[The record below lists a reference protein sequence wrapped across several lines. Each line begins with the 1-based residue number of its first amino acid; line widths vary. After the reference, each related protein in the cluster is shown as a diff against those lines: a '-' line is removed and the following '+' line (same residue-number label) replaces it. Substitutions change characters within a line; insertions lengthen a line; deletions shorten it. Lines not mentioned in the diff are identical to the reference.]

1 MRKLPFLN
9 GIRAFEAAAR
19 AESFA
24 KAAGELNVTP
34 AAVSRMVQL
43 LEQRIGVPL
52 FERKA
57 NRLTLTA
64 AGRAYQGGLTPIFDQ
79 LANLTA
85 QVTALA
91 GSRVLTIGV
100 GPTFATRWLI
110 PRLADFQRREPEVEV
125 RFATG
130 GATVPYNDEWTC
142 GVRLGDGNWPG
153 FAAERLFAADL
164 RPVCSPATAK
174 RLRTPEDLRNVTLL
188 RVAHAADEWPRW
200 FDAVALSKVRARG
213 PEFEFYG
220 QALQAAADGVGVA
233 MGISPYVDDDLNA
246 GRLIAPFAQSV
257 SKGEHWYLIYREAA
271 PGRGGISGLPGL
283 DRARR
288 SLCASR
294 GRSERRSG
302 RPACADRV
310 ERPRRGALRRST
322 AAVGRIAPGRGEQR
336 HVIVRGGIGD
346 RMRPVARGEAG

>member
-1 MRKLPFLN
+1 MRRLPFLN

-43 LEQRIGVPL
+43 LEQRLGVSL
-52 FERKA
+52 FERRA
-57 NRLTLTA
+57 NRLTLTD
-64 AGRAYQGGLTPIFDQ
+64 AGRAYRGGLTPIFDQ

-85 QVTALA
+85 QVAAMA

-100 GPTFATRWLI
+100 GPTFAS
-110 PRLADFQRREPEVEV
+110 QEPEVEV

-164 RPVCSPATAK
+164 RPVCSPVTAK

-233 MGISPYVDDDLNA
+233 MGISPYVDDDLAA
-246 GRLIAPFAQSV
+246 GRLTAPFAQSV
-257 SKGEHWYLIYREAA
+257 SKGEHWYLIYRTARQNEAA
-271 PGRGGISGLPGL
+271 FQAFRAWIVRAAARSQ
-283 DRARR
+283 ARR
-288 SLCASR
+288 RAD
-294 GRSERRSG
+294 GNRR
-302 RPACADRV
+302 
-310 ERPRRGALRRST
+310 RR
-322 AAVGRIAPGRGEQR
+322 
-336 HVIVRGGIGD
+336 
-346 RMRPVARGEAG
+346 

>member
-34 AAVSRMVQL
+34 AAVSRMVAL
-43 LEQRIGVPL
+43 LEQRLGVPL

-164 RPVCSPATAK
+164 RPVCAPATAK

-200 FDAVALSKVRARG
+200 FDAVELSKLRARG

-233 MGISPYVDDDLNA
+233 MGISPYVDDDLDA

-257 SKGEHWYLIYREAA
+257 SKGEHWYLVCRAARESEAA
-271 PGRGGISGLPGL
+271 FRAFRAWIVRAAARSQ
-283 DRARR
+283 ARR
-288 SLCASR
+288 
-294 GRSERRSG
+294 
-302 RPACADRV
+302 
-310 ERPRRGALRRST
+310 
-322 AAVGRIAPGRGEQR
+322 RGEGNR
-336 HVIVRGGIGD
+336 R
-346 RMRPVARGEAG
+346 RK